1 MRLPQSPSLIMGSPL
16 TCKKRMPRDSQSSD
30 HDGASE
36 GPSGPFFSPPWK
48 RSERESVPP
57 PSSPLPALQQEAPD
71 SPGVAVSGDEGGQPW
86 KLPPHPHAAVGGS
99 ASSYFGISSLFAGV
113 LGRGLRKRESE
124 GDSGAREGE
133 VGRDVVLVEGD
144 GIGERAGDVDDGDGD
159 LDRSP
164 RVCLCHH

>member
-1 MRLPQSPSLIMGSPL
+1 M
-16 TCKKRMPRDSQSSD
+16 
-30 HDGASE
+30 
-36 GPSGPFFSPPWK
+36 
-48 RSERESVPP
+48 
-57 PSSPLPALQQEAPD
+57 
-71 SPGVAVSGDEGGQPW
+71 
-86 KLPPHPHAAVGGS
+86 
-99 ASSYFGISSLFAGV
+99 
-113 LGRGLRKRESE
+113 RKRESE